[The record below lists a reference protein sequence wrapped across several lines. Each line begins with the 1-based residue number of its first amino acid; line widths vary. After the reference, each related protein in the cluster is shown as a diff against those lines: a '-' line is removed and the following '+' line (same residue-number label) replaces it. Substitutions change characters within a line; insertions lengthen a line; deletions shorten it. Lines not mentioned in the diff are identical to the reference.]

1 MFTVGVLVGVTV
13 LTALISLVG
22 GMAVLSDSRLA
33 RGFQKFSTAFAA
45 AVLLYA
51 VFGDILPEVFEDSSL
66 PVWLVLLYVCL
77 GIGICELISIL
88 ASHFHKHG
96 DDEKVLKNQR
106 QATAMLI
113 VDSIHTAIDGV
124 VIGVAFA
131 SGLGT
136 GIIAAVATAA
146 HEIPQEIGD
155 FAIMQRSKMPRGR
168 IIRLQVLSALI
179 LMPFAVLA
187 YFVGD
192 KILPALPTLL
202 SFVAGFFLY
211 IVIGEVISL
220 VQWALGKGTARR
232 SAGSGVDDNKK
243 GAVKNAKN
251 H

>member
-1 MFTVGVLVGVTV
+1 MVF
-13 LTALISLVG
+13 
-22 GMAVLSDSRLA
+22 AV
-33 RGFQKFSTAFAA
+33 

-51 VFGDILPEVFEDSSL
+51 VFGDILPEVFEDSDL

-77 GIGICELISIL
+77 GVGICELISFL
-88 ASHFHKHG
+88 AGHFHKHG
-96 DDEKVLKNQR
+96 DDKKVLKNQK
-106 QATAMLI
+106 QAMAMLI

-155 FAIMQRSKMPRGR
+155 FAIMKRSGMERSR

-179 LMPFAVLA
+179 LTPFAVLA

-192 KILPALPTLL
+192 KIVPALPTLL

-211 IVIGEVISL
+211 IVIGEMISL
-220 VQWALGKGTARR
+220 VQWLLSKAGVRQGDNRKG
-232 SAGSGVDDNKK
+232 GVKH
-243 GAVKNAKN
+243 AKN